1 MQGFEGDD
9 GTVIAVARCYTTRL
23 QYYALLSY
31 NEVVTMVS
39 ATILITLLV
48 SSLFIPI

>member
-9 GTVIAVARCYTTRL
+9 GTVIAVARCYTRL